1 MGSKRESNFV
11 GSCRLL
17 WVLIILSIPVI
28 LFSQARPA
36 FTVNGVRAV
45 NGTTLSIC
53 QGNRVTFENTTLT
66 YETIRWRFDN
76 GNPTQASSQQV
87 QVRFDSLGTGKAVLI
102 RTDFDGSVDSTWV
115 FFSITNEFPVSS
127 FDYNPKTLE
136 CGSLPFQFTD
146 GSSGNGLGFV
156 WNFGDG
162 TSSTNRNPIHKFNKA
177 IGATGNTSYSV
188 RQIVTNSGGCKDT
201 SVVQITVKN
210 IPDISINS
218 ADPLVNFG
226 PFNGI
231 ETFRYCNN
239 VPFYTFQFRNIS
251 STISAINGYTIKWG
265 DGTPDTSFATW
276 PGNVNINHTFPQGNS
291 TMTVY
296 VSGSSGCNNEKSY
309 NVFVGSTPAG
319 GFASPGNTEVCAP
332 DSLKFV
338 ISGTANNPIGTIYT
352 VTVNDGTPIKSF
364 NHPAPDTVSHWFTKS
379 SCGFSS
385 SNGPNTF
392 TNSFFSLLNIENPCG
407 ATSVNVIPIYVSGK
421 PNPVAAI
428 SPGRNICVNVPAQI
442 RNAGDF
448 GGRITATGGGGSVC
462 ENKGRLVWEIFPSTG
477 YSLSGGSLGN
487 RNNRPVS
494 GLDWTPGTET
504 FNITFTRPGIYK
516 VMQYM
521 WNERCGLDSSELE
534 ICVRTPPAAS
544 FTMDKNEACAPDT
557 LSLTNTSPIGACG
570 GETYQWTIRYTDPT
584 SCGGSGSYTYVN
596 GTASNSTNPQI
607 SFGEAG
613 LYIIELIVSTRASGC
628 TPALFTDTFTVRQK
642 PIVSIN
648 PLGRICAANTLSP
661 AANVNTCY
669 QNQGIIY
676 EWAFTGGTPASSG
689 SLNPGAVFYN
699 TQGNF
704 PIILKVT
711 NDCGTTEA
719 NSQAIVGGRPDANAG
734 PDRTVCSN
742 EPVDIGLTGF
752 TGVVYRWTPSR
763 GLSNATIPN
772 PTVNYPFYGPAA
784 DTTFQYV
791 LTADAGVNCRSTDT
805 VLVTIK
811 RGPLLTVN
819 PTITSVCIGGSVTL
833 TANGADTYLWS
844 PAAGLNDTQGAVV
857 IASPVN
863 TTLYTVT
870 GSLANNCRASAS
882 VNVSVI
888 TRPVVNAGRD
898 TVACNNAPN
907 VILSGSPAGGVWS
920 GNPFVNAG
928 GSFNPRAAGNGIYT
942 LYYAFIAAG
951 CDGIDSMMVRVQ
963 NPPPSA
969 AGRDTSICADGSI
982 YQFTGAPI
990 GGTWSGSTFILP
1002 NGDFTA
1008 STPGTYTLVYS
1019 VGSGS
1024 CIGRDTVVVTV
1035 VNAVSN
1041 NTISAT
1047 QGLCGG
1053 VVPAPLMG
1061 SNATA
1066 GGLTLAYQ
1074 WQQSA
1079 DSLNWTNINGAI
1091 GKDLVIPVTANTI
1104 FYRRLASTIVC
1115 TAGSPSNVIL
1125 IFIHPNALADIKPSP
1140 LVGCTPFAI
1149 TPAVI
1154 NLTAYPDRN
1163 SIYRWYAN
1171 NGLIGTGVT
1180 FPGYTLSNSDD
1191 SIIIKLVTI
1200 SQFGCVND
1208 SASVKF
1214 KTISNPSPSFV
1225 LSDTVG
1231 CGPLNILVTNTTP
1244 QQQRY
1249 TFRWD
1254 FGNGQTSNNPQP
1266 GTILFAVNPNR
1277 GDTIYTVKLS
1287 ATGGCDTFTVEH
1299 KIRVR
1304 ARPRA
1309 IFTPDK
1315 AEGCSPFT
1323 VTLNN
1328 NSAGSN
1334 ASFVWDFGD
1343 GSPLQ
1348 PADFSSVKHTYFTG
1362 RLDTFRIRL
1371 YGTNDCGTD
1380 TARFNLVVNPNRVRL
1395 DFAVNGS
1402 DLNGCVPHTV
1412 NFFNNTIG
1420 ANVFFW
1426 NFGDGSPVFTTN
1438 KGFDTVRHT
1447 FSDTGRFAVTLFAS
1461 NGCSDTTSVETIN
1474 VVKGPRV
1481 SFTLNPTVICLNQP
1495 FTLSNTSDAGL
1506 AWNWDFGDGTSST
1519 LRDPLKNY
1527 TAAGSYRIVLRGS
1540 RQVAQ
1545 GFNCTDSVVA
1555 NLIVNAPT
1563 GNWRYRGGFY
1573 CPGQSAFF
1581 EVTNSNATRYKF
1593 FFGNGDSV
1601 VTASPSVSYVYPAPG
1616 AYMPRVELLYQGCT
1630 ITLVGPDTIRMDKRQ
1645 TGFTVQRQQFC
1656 GSTRVNFTDTS
1667 STFFGIRQWS
1677 WLFGDGTTSILQN
1690 PVKVFTQSGTYAIT
1704 LRVTGNSGCIDTTTR
1719 QVTIAVEQ
1727 LPVISITGD
1736 SSACVGQPARFAAFD
1751 AANTTAVFDWQIT
1764 GGGNQTGNEIFTT
1777 WPQSGTYALLLIGR
1791 TAFGCADTSTR
1802 SVRVNPTPVVNA
1814 GRDVTICRGQQIQ
1827 LNATAPG
1834 SLLWTPQQGLS
1845 CNTCPNPIA
1854 NPNFTTEYFL
1864 TNTNT
1869 FGCTGIDS
1877 MLVKVAQPF
1886 TLNVVP
1892 NDTICASRNESA
1904 QLFASNAIRYQWTP
1918 AVGLNANNIP
1928 NPVARPASTTTY
1940 RVVGFDVEN
1949 CFTDTG
1955 YVTVGVGYNP
1965 TVSLPPGALV
1975 VAGSQVAL
1983 TPALTGGPFARY
1995 TWTPNRDLSCNNC
2008 PGPVATINNTILYK
2022 LEVETIYGCIATDTV
2037 GYTVLCQKDQVFI
2050 PNAFSPDG
2058 DGVNDILMVRGKGV
2072 STVKSFRIFNRYGQ
2086 VVFEKQNF
2094 SANDPSAG
2102 WDGRINGVPASP
2114 DVYVFTA
2121 EVLCT
2126 AGANYTY
2133 KGNITLFR

>member
-45 NGTTLSIC
+45 NGTTLPIC
-53 QGNRVTFENTTLT
+53 HGNRIAFENTTLT

-87 QVRFDSLGTGKAVLI
+87 QVRFDVLGIGKAVLI
-102 RTDFDGSVDSTWV
+102 RTDFDGRVDSTWV
-115 FFSITNEFPVSS
+115 FFSITNVFPVSS

-218 ADPLVNFG
+218 ADPMVNFG

-296 VSGSSGCNNEKSY
+296 VSGSNGCNNEKSY

-352 VTVNDGTPIKSF
+352 VTINDGTPIQSF

-421 PNPVAAI
+421 PNPAAAI
-428 SPGRNICVNVPAQI
+428 SPGRNICINVPAQI
-442 RNAGDF
+442 GNAGDF
-448 GGRITATGGGGSVC
+448 GGRIMATGGGGSVC
-462 ENKGRLVWEIFPSTG
+462 ENKGKLVWEIFPSTG

-504 FNITFTRPGIYK
+504 FNITFTQPGIYT

-584 SCGGSGSYTYVN
+584 SCGGSGSYTYIN
-596 GTASNSTNPQI
+596 GTAANSTNPQI

-613 LYIIELIVSTRASGC
+613 LYIIELRVSTRASGC

-648 PLGRICAANTLSP
+648 PLGRICTANTLSP

-704 PIILKVT
+704 PIVLKVT

-734 PDRTVCSN
+734 PDRTACSN
-742 EPVDIGLTGF
+742 EPVNIGMTGF
-752 TGVVYRWTPSR
+752 TGVVYSWTPLR

-819 PTITSVCIGGSVTL
+819 PTNPSVCIGGSVTL
-833 TANGADTYLWS
+833 TANGADTYIWS

-870 GSLANNCRASAS
+870 GSLANNCRATA
-882 VNVSVI
+882 
-888 TRPVVNAGRD
+888 
-898 TVACNNAPN
+898 
-907 VILSGSPAGGVWS
+907 
-920 GNPFVNAG
+920 
-928 GSFNPRAAGNGIYT
+928 NGIR
-942 LYYAFIAAG
+942 I
-951 CDGIDSMMVRVQ
+951 
-963 NPPPSA
+963 
-969 AGRDTSICADGSI
+969 
-982 YQFTGAPI
+982 
-990 GGTWSGSTFILP
+990 
-1002 NGDFTA
+1002 
-1008 STPGTYTLVYS
+1008 
-1019 VGSGS
+1019 
-1024 CIGRDTVVVTV
+1024 VV
-1035 VNAVSN
+1035 
-1041 NTISAT
+1041 
-1047 QGLCGG
+1047 
-1053 VVPAPLMG
+1053 
-1061 SNATA
+1061 
-1066 GGLTLAYQ
+1066 
-1074 WQQSA
+1074 
-1079 DSLNWTNINGAI
+1079 
-1091 GKDLVIPVTANTI
+1091 
-1104 FYRRLASTIVC
+1104 
-1115 TAGSPSNVIL
+1115 
-1125 IFIHPNALADIKPSP
+1125 HPDALADIKPSP

-1171 NGLIGTGVT
+1171 NGLIGTGAT

-1200 SQFGCVND
+1200 SKFGCVND
-1208 SASVKF
+1208 SASAKF

-1334 ASFVWDFGD
+1334 AIFVWDFGD
-1343 GSPLQ
+1343 GSSLQ
-1348 PADFSSVKHTYFTG
+1348 PADFSSVRHTYFTG

-1380 TARFNLVVNPNRVRL
+1380 TARFNLVVNPNRIRL
-1395 DFAVNGS
+1395 DFAVNGG
-1402 DLNGCVPHTV
+1402 DLNGCAPHTV

-1426 NFGDGSPVFTTN
+1426 NFGDGSPVFITN

-1447 FSDTGRFAVTLFAS
+1447 FSDTGRFVVTLFAS
-1461 NGCSDTTSVETIN
+1461 NGCSDTTSVEIIN

-1540 RQVAQ
+1540 RQFAQ

-1563 GNWRYRGGFY
+1563 GNWRYRGGYY
-1573 CPGQSAFF
+1573 CPGQPAFF

-1601 VTASPSVSYVYPAPG
+1601 VTASPSVSYVYPSPG

-1667 STFFGIRQWS
+1667 SAFFGIRQWS
-1677 WLFGDGTTSILQN
+1677 WLFGDGTTSTLQN

-1736 SSACVGQPARFAAFD
+1736 SNACAGQPARFAAFD
-1751 AANTTAVFDWQIT
+1751 AANTTAVFDWQKT
-1764 GGGNQTGNEIFTT
+1764 AGGNQTGNEIFTT
-1777 WPQSGTYALLLIGR
+1777 WPQSGTYALRLIGR
-1791 TAFGCADTSTR
+1791 TAFGCADTATR

-1854 NPNFTTEYFL
+1854 NPNFTTEYFV

-1918 AVGLNANNIP
+1918 TVGLNANNIP

-1965 TVSLPPGALV
+1965 TVSLPAGSLV
-1975 VAGSQVAL
+1975 VAGTQVTL

-2102 WDGRINGVPASP
+2102 WDGRVNGVPASP

-2133 KGNITLFR
+2133 KGNIALFR

>member
-1 MGSKRESNFV
+1 M

-28 LFSQARPA
+28 LFSQARPT

-45 NGTTLSIC
+45 NGTTFPIC
-53 QGNRVTFENTTLT
+53 LGNRITFENTTLT
-66 YETIRWRFDN
+66 YESIRWRFDD
-76 GNPTQASSQQV
+76 GNPTQAASQLV
-87 QVRFDSLGTGKAVLI
+87 QVRFDSLGMAKAVLI
-102 RTDFDGSVDSTWV
+102 RTDFDGRIDSTWV
-115 FFSITNEFPVSS
+115 FFDVTNVYPVSS

-136 CGSLPFQFTD
+136 CGSVPFQFTD
-146 GSSGNGLGFV
+146 GSTGNGLAFR
-156 WNFGDG
+156 WDFGDG
-162 TSSTNRNPIHKFNKA
+162 VSSIIRNPLHKFDKA
-177 IGATGNTSYSV
+177 IGATGNTTYSV
-188 RQIVTNSGGCKDT
+188 RQIVTNAGGCSDT
-201 SVVQITVKN
+201 SVVPITVKN
-210 IPDISINS
+210 IPDIRINS
-218 ADPLVNFG
+218 GDPLVNFG

-239 VPFYTFQFRNIS
+239 VPFYTFLFRNVSTTMGAIS
-251 STISAINGYTIKWG
+251 GYTIKWG
-265 DGTPDTSFATW
+265 DGTPDTSFAAW
-276 PGNVNINHTFPQGNS
+276 PGNVNIVHTFPQGSS
-291 TMTVY
+291 TMTVQ
-296 VSGSSGCNNEKSY
+296 VTGSNGCNNEKSY
-309 NVFVGSTPAG
+309 NVFVGSNPAG
-319 GFASPGNTEVCAP
+319 GFASPGNTEICAP

-352 VTVNDGTPIKSF
+352 VTINDGTPVQSF

-385 SNGPNTF
+385 SNGPTTF
-392 TNSFFSLLNIENPCG
+392 TNSFFALLNIENPCG

-421 PNPVAAI
+421 PNPAAAI
-428 SPGRNICVNVPAQI
+428 VPGRNICVNVPAQI
-442 RNAGDF
+442 RNVGDF
-448 GGRITATGGGGSVC
+448 GGLITATGGGGSVC
-462 ENKGRLVWEIFPSTG
+462 ENKGKLVWEIFPSTG
-477 YSLSGGSLGN
+477 YNISGGSLGN

-494 GLDWTPGTET
+494 GTDWTAGTET
-504 FNITFTRPGIYK
+504 FNITFTRPGIYT

-534 ICVRTPPAAS
+534 ICVRTPPTAS
-544 FTMDKNEACAPDT
+544 FTMDKNEACAPET
-557 LSLTNTSPIGACG
+557 LSLTNTSPIGTCG
-570 GETYQWTIRYTDPT
+570 GETYLWSIRYLDPT
-584 SCGGSGSYTYVN
+584 SCGGSGSYSFVN

-607 SFGEAG
+607 SFTEAG
-613 LYIIELIVSTRASGC
+613 LYIIELKVSTRASGC
-628 TPALFTDTFTVRQK
+628 APAIFTDTFTVRQK

-661 AANVNTCY
+661 TANVNTCY

-676 EWAFTGGTPASSG
+676 EWAFTGGVPTSS
-689 SLNPGAVFYN
+689 SVINPGAVFYN
-699 TQGNF
+699 NQGTF
-704 PIILKVT
+704 PIVLKVT

-719 NSQAIVGGRPDANAG
+719 TSQAIVGGRPDANAG
-734 PDRTVCSN
+734 PDQAVCSN
-742 EPVDIGLTGF
+742 QPVNIGMTGF
-752 TGVVYRWTPSR
+752 AGVVYSWAPSR
-763 GLSNATIPN
+763 GLSNATVPN

-784 DTTFQYV
+784 DTVFQYV

-805 VLVTIK
+805 VLVTVK

-819 PTITSVCIGGSVTL
+819 PTNTSVCIGGSVTL
-833 TANGADTYLWS
+833 TANGADTYTWS

-870 GSLANNCRASAS
+870 GSLTNNCRASAN

-920 GNPFVNAG
+920 GSPFVSAA
-928 GSFNPRAAGNGIYT
+928 GSFNPRTAGNGVYT
-942 LYYAFIAAG
+942 LYYSFIAAG
-951 CDGIDSMMVRVQ
+951 CDGVDSMVVRVQ
-963 NPPPSA
+963 DPPASD
-969 AGRDTSICADGSI
+969 AGSDASICADGSI
-982 YQFTGAPI
+982 YKLTGAPA
-990 GGTWSGSTFILP
+990 GGTWSGSPLVLP

-1008 STPGTYTLVYS
+1008 STPGTFSLIYS

-1047 QGLCGG
+1047 QGLCAG
-1053 VVPAPLMG
+1053 VVPAPLVG

-1066 GGLTLAYQ
+1066 GGLALAYQ

-1079 DSLNWTNINGAI
+1079 DSINWTNIIGAN
-1091 GKDLVIPVTANTI
+1091 GKDLVIPVPSATI
-1104 FYRRLASTIVC
+1104 FYRRLGSTIVC
-1115 TAGSPSNVIL
+1115 TAGSPSNVVR
-1125 IFIHPNALADIKPSP
+1125 IFIHPNALADIQPSP
-1140 LVGCTPFAI
+1140 LVGCAPFAI
-1149 TPAVI
+1149 TPSVI
-1154 NLTAYPDRN
+1154 NFTPYPNRN

-1171 NGLIGTGVT
+1171 NGLIGTGTT

-1191 SIIIKLVTI
+1191 SVFIRLITI
-1200 SQFGCVND
+1200 SRFGCVDD
-1208 SASVKF
+1208 SATAKF
-1214 KTISNPSPSFV
+1214 KTISNPTPSFL

-1231 CGPLNILVTNTTP
+1231 CGPLNILITNTTP
-1244 QQQRY
+1244 QPERY
-1249 TFRWD
+1249 IFHWD
-1254 FGNGQTSNNPQP
+1254 FGNGQTSSKPQP
-1266 GTILFAVNPNR
+1266 GNILFAVNPNR
-1277 GDTIYTVKLS
+1277 GDTIYTVTLT
-1287 ATGGCDTFTVEH
+1287 ATGGCDTFTVAH

-1304 ARPRA
+1304 ARPRT

-1348 PADFSSVKHTYFTG
+1348 PADFSSVTHTYFTN

-1380 TARFNLVVNPNRVRL
+1380 TANFNLVVNPNRVRL

-1402 DLNGCVPHTV
+1402 DLNGCAPHTV
-1412 NFFNNTIG
+1412 NFFNNTTG
-1420 ANVFFW
+1420 ANIFRW
-1426 NFGDGSPVFTTN
+1426 NFGDGSPVLTTN
-1438 KGFDTVRHT
+1438 RGFDTVRHT
-1447 FSDTGRFAVTLFAS
+1447 FSDTGRFVVTLFAS
-1461 NGCSDTTSVETIN
+1461 NGCSDTTSVESIN
-1474 VVKGPRV
+1474 VVKGPGV
-1481 SFTLNPTVICLNQP
+1481 SFTLNPTVICLNKP
-1495 FTLSNTSDAGL
+1495 FALTNTSDAGL

-1527 TAAGSYRIVLRGS
+1527 TAAGTYRIVLRGS
-1540 RQVAQ
+1540 RQFAQ
-1545 GFNCTDSVVA
+1545 GFNCTDSAVST
-1555 NLIVNAPT
+1555 LIVNAPT
-1563 GNWRYRGGFY
+1563 GDWRYRGGYY
-1573 CPGQSAFF
+1573 CPGQPAFF
-1581 EVTNSNATRYKF
+1581 EVTNSNATRYRF
-1593 FFGNGDSV
+1593 YFGNGDSA
-1601 VTASPSVSYVYPAPG
+1601 VTASPNVSYIYNQPG
-1616 AYMPRVELLYQGCT
+1616 AYLPRVVLEYQGCT
-1630 ITLVGPDTIRMDKRQ
+1630 ITLIGPDTIRMDKLQ
-1645 TGFTVQRQQFC
+1645 TGFTVQPQQFC
-1656 GSTRVNFTDTS
+1656 GSTRVNFTDIS
-1667 STFFGIRQWS
+1667 SAFFGIRQWS
-1677 WLFGDGTTSILQN
+1677 WLFGDGTTSTLQN
-1690 PVKVFTQSGTYAIT
+1690 PVKVFTQAGTYAIT
-1704 LRVTGNSGCIDTTTR
+1704 LRITGNSGCIDTITR

-1727 LPVISITGD
+1727 SPDISITGD
-1736 SSACVGQPARFAAFD
+1736 SSACVGQPARFAAVD
-1751 AANTTAVFDWQIT
+1751 AANTSAVFDWQIA
-1764 GGGNQTGNEIFTT
+1764 GGGNQSGDIIFTT
-1777 WPQSGTYALLLIGR
+1777 WQQSGTYSVRLFGR
-1791 TAFGCADTSTR
+1791 TAFGCADTATR
-1802 SVRVNPTPVVNA
+1802 NIRVNPTPVVNA

-1834 SLLWTPQQGLS
+1834 PMLWTPQQGLS

-1854 NPNFTTEYFL
+1854 NPNFTTEYFV

-1877 MLVKVAQPF
+1877 MLVNVAQPF
-1886 TLNVVP
+1886 KANVVP
-1892 NDTICASRNESA
+1892 NDTICASSNESA

-1918 AVGLNANNIP
+1918 SVGLSATNIP

-1940 RVVGFDVEN
+1940 RVVCFDAEN

-1955 YVTVGVGYNP
+1955 YVTVAVGYNP
-1965 TVSLPPGALV
+1965 TVSLPAGSLV
-1975 VAGSQVAL
+1975 VAGTQIVL

-1995 TWTPNRDLSCNNC
+1995 TWTPNQDLSCNNC
-2008 PGPVATINNTILYK
+2008 PNPVATINNNILYK
-2022 LEVETIYGCIATDTV
+2022 LEVETIYGCTATDTV

-2102 WDGRINGVPASP
+2102 WDGKVNGVPASP

-2126 AGANYTY
+2126 AGANYVY